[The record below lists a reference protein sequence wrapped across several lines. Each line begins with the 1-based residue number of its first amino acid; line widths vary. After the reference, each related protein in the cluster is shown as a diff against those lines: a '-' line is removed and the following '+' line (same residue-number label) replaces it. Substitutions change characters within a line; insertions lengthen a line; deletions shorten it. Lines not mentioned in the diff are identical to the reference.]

1 LPSMGS
7 EPDYD
12 VIIAGGGMAG
22 LITAASI
29 GYHSKGNA
37 RVLVVDRNK
46 ETEPGKKTNNGWTC
60 GDATSKRSLDYLAD
74 HIGIRYGSPELEHPV
89 SGVYVYSP
97 DRKTKVLFEGEGYL
111 FNRKLAPRRQ
121 VDDAKK
127 YGTEI
132 TFGATAERLLSE
144 DGRITGV
151 TGRRSDGS
159 SFSYTAKVTI
169 DATGSSSTLRRFMP
183 ISSMIEKEID
193 PDDVV
198 GTGRYILDFEPAK
211 EDKVFFDPDYCII
224 HLDQYMAPAG
234 YCVAPD
240 TPIVCRNSLKAVQEV
255 KMGDEIL
262 TSVGWMPVSAT
273 SARNFE
279 GELVAVTPSML
290 NQTIKLTPEHL
301 VRVWNPRIGE
311 TWKRAD
317 QLTLNTRGGH
327 RSGDYLVVTLPQQPS
342 RPLEVI
348 NTLHYV
354 TGIVENGFVYVT
366 IRRSF
371 FNGRAP
377 DGSYVRKM
385 ALAKHPKMARLP
397 VEIPLGEDFMELCGF
412 YVSEGCIKKK
422 HMVISNTD
430 LAVIRH
436 IHQLARRLGYNCFD
450 WRVLRRGR
458 TRPCVNVEFG
468 NSLLATLFEE
478 CFGKGARNKKLPSWI
493 HEISR
498 EAKIAFL
505 RGYYRGDGSIEH
517 RKGRSEARTFTT
529 TSRALLVDM
538 WLLLAGLGIVAST
551 KRNEKKDA
559 WSAGVWGHQAGFLGE
574 NLVKAGRVQ
583 YRGFVLGGGRIYL
596 NIRKLE
602 RTKYSGPVYD
612 LNSAGDFS
620 PLFNVHNC
628 WVFPKGKKK
637 VNIGLGVSHS
647 GLARRNR
654 RFGLNDNLQSL
665 IDKYLSENPVIKNYS
680 QPAGEADSGNT
691 KGNWQVPVRRHNDCM
706 VANGFA
712 VVGDAAWMPRPIDAG
727 GISPSI
733 YGGTILGKVVA
744 QALEA
749 GDTSEASLWKY
760 DVEYMNTHGYP
771 MASFEVLRRYLQTVT
786 NEQINYGM
794 KHFLSEEDVTA
805 ITERKHPEFN
815 QARFMNPAMW
825 FRVLG
830 QLSLARGLRYTVSK
844 SAALVEINLSY
855 PESPKGFTEWQKRLG
870 KELAE
875 TVEKFKPLDVAA

>member
-1 LPSMGS
+1 MKSQ
-7 EPDYD
+7 EYD

-29 GYHSKGNA
+29 GHHSKGGA
-37 RVLVVDRNK
+37 RVLVVDRNR
-46 ETEPGKKTNNGWTC
+46 ESEPGRKTNNGWTC

-121 VDDAKK
+121 VSDAKK
-127 YGTEI
+127 FGTE
-132 TFGATAERLLSE
+132 FMFEATAERLVSE

-151 TGRRSDGS
+151 SGRKSDGS
-159 SFSYTAKVTI
+159 TFTLTARMVI

-198 GTGRYILDFEPAK
+198 GTGRYILDFEPAA
-211 EDKVFFDPDYCII
+211 EDRVYFDPDYCII

-240 TPIVCRNSLKAVQEV
+240 TPIVCRNSLKAVQDV

-262 TSVGWMPVSAT
+262 TSAGWMPVSAT
-273 SARNFE
+273 SARDFA
-279 GELVAVTPSML
+279 GELVTVTPAML

-301 VRVWNPRIGE
+301 VRVWNRKTGE

-317 QLTLNTRGGH
+317 ELVRSTGG
-327 RSGDYLVVTLPQQPS
+327 RDRNEDYLVVTLPHAPS
-342 RPLEVI
+342 RPLTEI
-348 NTLHYV
+348 STLDYAE
-354 TGIVENGFVYVT
+354 GIVEDGFVYVAT
-366 IRRSF
+366 RRSF

-377 DGSYVRKM
+377 DGTYARKTVM
-385 ALAKHPKMARLP
+385 AKHPRMTRLP
-397 VEIPLGEDFMELCGF
+397 VTLPLSGEFMELCGF
-412 YVSEGCIKKK
+412 YVSEGRIKKG
-422 HMVISNTD
+422 HVVISGTDPTAVERIHD
-430 LAVIRH
+430 LAH
-436 IHQLARRLGYNCFD
+436 RLGLKFYD
-450 WRVLRRGR
+450 WEQLRRGR
-458 TRPCVNVEFG
+458 TRPVINVEFE
-468 NSLLATLFEE
+468 NSLLARLIGAP
-478 CFGKGARNKKLPSWI
+478 FGRGARDKKLPAWV
-493 HEISR
+493 HEISK
-498 EAKIAFL
+498 EAKVAFL
-505 RGYYRGDGSIEH
+505 RGYYRGDGSIESQP
-517 RKGRSEARTFTT
+517 GRSQARSFTT

-538 WLLLAGLGIVAST
+538 WLLLAGIGVVASIRRS
-551 KRNEKKDA
+551 KKKDA
-559 WSAGVWGHQAGFLGE
+559 WSAAVWGRQAGLGE
-574 NLVKAGRVQ
+574 KQRSQ
-583 YRGFVLGGGRIYL
+583 MSRHRGFVRGDERVYLDIRDLGR
-596 NIRKLE
+596 E
-602 RTKYSGPVYD
+602 AYSGPVYD

-620 PLFNVHNC
+620 PLFNIHNC
-628 WVFPKGKKK
+628 WVFPKGRKK

-665 IDKYLSENPVIKNYS
+665 IDKYLADNPVIKNHS
-680 QPAGEADSGNT
+680 QPTDDSDSGNT

-712 VVGDAAWMPRPIDAG
+712 VVGDSAWMPRPIDAG
-727 GISPSI
+727 GISPAI

-744 QALEA
+744 EALEA
-749 GDTSEASLWKY
+749 GDTSEGGLWKY
-760 DVEYMNTHGYP
+760 NVEYMNTHGYP

-786 NEQINYGM
+786 NDQINYGM
-794 KHFLSEEDVTA
+794 KHFLSEEDVVA

-825 FRVLG
+825 LRVLG
-830 QLSLARGLRYTVSK
+830 ELSLARGLRYTVKK
-844 SAALVEINLSY
+844 SAALVEINLDY
-855 PESPKGFTEWQKRLG
+855 PSTPEGFAGWKKRLG
-870 KELAE
+870 KELTE
-875 TVEKFKPLDVAA
+875 TVERFKPLDAPGR